1 LLLLLQFLA
10 FRLGEVK
17 RDCQQLQDQLANSK
31 VGCMQACHLQLQC
44 QEQHLLRQLLRM
56 SRYVGALL
64 RWGGAMVA
72 VSLWLPPV
80 VARCLQG
87 ESCERQQQLSSCQ
100 QQLSSLQERHS
111 RQTLELEAQLRE
123 QAAAA
128 QQDKL
133 DQVAAVR
140 AQLER

>member
-1 LLLLLQFLA
+1 LLSF
-10 FRLGEVK
+10 
-17 RDCQQLQDQLANSK
+17 
-31 VGCMQACHLQLQC
+31 
-44 QEQHLLRQLLRM
+44 
-56 SRYVGALL
+56 
-64 RWGGAMVA
+64 
-72 VSLWLPPV
+72 
-80 VARCLQG
+80 VARCLQD

-133 DQVAAVR
+133 DQVAAVH

>member
-1 LLLLLQFLA
+1 MAARSFAVLDAAASMDNTTICCLAACCNCKSLAHAACLTLLLFA
-10 FRLGEVK
+10 AAH
-17 RDCQQLQDQLANSK
+17 C
-31 VGCMQACHLQLQC
+31 
-44 QEQHLLRQLLRM
+44 
-56 SRYVGALL
+56 
-64 RWGGAMVA
+64 VA
-72 VSLWLPPV
+72 Y
-80 VARCLQG
+80 CLQG
-87 ESCERQQQLSSCQ
+87 ESGERQQQLRECQ

-133 DQVAAVR
+133 NQVAAVR

>member
-1 LLLLLQFLA
+1 
-10 FRLGEVK
+10 
-17 RDCQQLQDQLANSK
+17 
-31 VGCMQACHLQLQC
+31 MQA
-44 QEQHLLRQLLRM
+44 
-56 SRYVGALL
+56 
-64 RWGGAMVA
+64 
-72 VSLWLPPV
+72 VST
-80 VARCLQG
+80 QY
-87 ESCERQQQLSSCQ
+87 QQQLSDCQ

-133 DQVAAVR
+133 EQLAAVR